1 MENIKFLPKF
11 ARATAAELPTIP
23 PPAMTMSAV
32 SLVLELIMCEE
43 VTTDIL
49 GRGVTSPRRRA
60 WPHRALIITKVRITE
75 EVERR
80 LNLLSSLQ

>member
-1 MENIKFLPKF
+1 MKNIEFLPRF

-49 GRGVTSPRRRA
+49 GRGVTSPRRA
-60 WPHRALIITKVRITE
+60 WPHRALIITEVRITE